1 MRETGAFVDGS
12 PSPEA
17 TRLLRTLCFFLSRS
31 NLHLKDDPTTPEI
44 ETPIA
49 FQAAI
54 TNLPF
59 TTPNHLN
66 CLLNKNKQI
75 SSNRKTRSNE
85 HTT

>member
-1 MRETGAFVDGS
+1 MKLFDYTEPVNNVQCEGAASERNRSIRRRFPLTRGYP
-12 PSPEA
+12 PS
-17 TRLLRTLCFFLSRS
+17 TDTLFFLPRS

-49 FQAAI
+49 FQAAV

-66 CLLNKNKQI
+66 CL
-75 SSNRKTRSNE
+75 
-85 HTT
+85 